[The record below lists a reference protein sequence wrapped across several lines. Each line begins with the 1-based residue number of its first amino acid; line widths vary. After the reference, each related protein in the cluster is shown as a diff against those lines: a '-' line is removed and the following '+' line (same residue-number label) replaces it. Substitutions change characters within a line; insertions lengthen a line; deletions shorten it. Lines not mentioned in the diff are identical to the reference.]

1 MLENV
6 TSYFILIIFLNVEYF
21 YLKFL
26 LKNSNINYKFNEKEN
41 PIINLN

>member
-21 YLKFL
+21 YLQFL
-26 LKNSNINYKFNEKEN
+26 LKNTNINYEFNVKRKSN
-41 PIINLN
+41 N